1 MDESHRMLV
10 AAAAI
15 CIHQLLLSF
24 VIIFDDV
31 PTAYEA
37 RAAKR
42 RKRELTPYKRNLSME
57 YGTPTTNLEHV
68 PHLEC
73 ILQDINRPYMK
84 DVTHLHGWQFFLLT
98 NYCQLWITL
107 VVTFLLAYVWERMI
121 VKCLLVVLYIYGKAN
136 SSQKMSS

>member
-24 VIIFDDV
+24 VIFFDDV

-42 RKRELTPYKRNLSME
+42 
-57 YGTPTTNLEHV
+57 H
-68 PHLEC
+68 
-73 ILQDINRPYMK
+73 K
-84 DVTHLHGWQFFLLT
+84 D
-98 NYCQLWITL
+98 NSNTL
-107 VVTFLLAYVWERMI
+107 GRLI
-121 VKCLLVVLYIYGKAN
+121 
-136 SSQKMSS
+136 